1 MELILKVEE
10 FRPDILKVREAEE
23 LRGVQYLFRF
33 QNGYGASVIK
43 HMINN
48 FSLNFSY
55 GHEMDLWELAVVKFI
70 DESDCYTLVYDT
82 PVTHDVIRYLTDKE
96 VGEYLQKIKEL

>member
-10 FRPDILKVREAEE
+10 FRPDILKIREVED

-43 HMINN
+43 H
-48 FSLNFSY
+48 NFSY
-55 GHEMDLWELAVVKFI
+55 GHDMDLWELAVVKFI
-70 DESDCYTLVYDT
+70 DESDCYALVYDT
-82 PVTHDVIRYLTDKE
+82 PVTHDVIGYLTDKE
-96 VGEYLQKIKEL
+96 VREYLQKIKEL